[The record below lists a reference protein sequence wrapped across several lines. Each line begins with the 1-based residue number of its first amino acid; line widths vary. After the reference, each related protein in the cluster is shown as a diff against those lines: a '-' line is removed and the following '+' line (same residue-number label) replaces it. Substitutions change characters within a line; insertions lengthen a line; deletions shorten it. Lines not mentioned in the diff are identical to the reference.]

1 MPVFGTHPLLAECL
15 ARILRHTPADVP
27 VLVAVD
33 AGPGDAAAV
42 LAAAEVEQPRHDL
55 VFYWRQP
62 KNRGYV
68 ENVNDAF
75 AAAVGADL
83 VVVNSDCLVAP
94 NWFRDLRAA
103 AYSSASAG
111 TATPLTN
118 HGTIVSVPDRN
129 RARSSLPRGI
139 DVDEAARRVA
149 SASPR
154 LRPVLPTAI
163 GHCTYFRRSALDA
176 VGTFDTAF
184 SPGYGEETDFSRR
197 LVASGFTNVLADDVL
212 VYHQGGASFEATPE
226 TLAIRVKH
234 EWMLEQRHPGFR
246 REEFMARRSRTS
258 PLARSL
264 AAATG
269 ALTGTRPRLLP
280 PWLRPAEA
288 VALSLTWPISQAI
301 RRHSS
306 S

>member
-1 MPVFGTHPLLAECL
+1 VPVFGTQPLLAECL

-27 VLVAVD
+27 VLVADD

-42 LAAAEVEQPRHDL
+42 LAAAEVEQPRPDMA
-55 VFYWRQP
+55 FYWRQP
-62 KNRGYV
+62 GNRGYV

-75 AAAVGADL
+75 AAAVGGDV

-118 HGTIVSVPDRN
+118 HGTIVSVPVRN
-129 RARSSLPRGI
+129 RARPSLPGGMN
-139 DVDEAARRVA
+139 VDEAARRVA

-154 LRPVLPTAI
+154 LRPLLPTAI

-176 VGTFDTAF
+176 VGAFDTAF

-197 LVASGFTNVLADDVL
+197 LMASGFTNVLADDVF
-212 VYHQGGASFEATPE
+212 VYHQGGASFEARPE
-226 TLAIRVKH
+226 SLAIRVKH

-246 REEFMARRSRTS
+246 REVFMARRSRTS

-269 ALTGTRPRLLP
+269 ALTGNRSRLLP
-280 PWLRPAEA
+280 PGLRPAETI
-288 VALSLTWPISQAI
+288 ALSLAWLIRQAI
-301 RRHSS
+301 GRRSS
-306 S
+306 P